1 MNIYLVH
8 TLCRRVLHD
17 KDFRKFILE
26 DPEAAVSSM
35 PFDDEERAALL
46 AGDVG
51 RLNREGAS
59 GFLLL
64 LLCRFEIFE
73 LKLSIFNRRM
83 RTGTAE

>member
-1 MNIYLVH
+1 MNIYLIH
-8 TLCRRVLHD
+8 SLCRRVLHD
-17 KDFRKFILE
+17 KEFRRFILE

-35 PFDDEERAALL
+35 GFNDEERAVLL

-64 LLCRFEIFE
+64 ILSRFEIFG

-83 RTGTAE
+83 RTGAAE